1 MNAASSF
8 KNDKFEISCR
18 TINTILNYFKQEDKD
33 TSQLLQG
40 LPCDEKYFTDTNNW
54 ISREI
59 ENEIFS
65 RVVTIF
71 KDDEVLFKIAQAS
84 EKLHSMGFLDH
95 MVRLIA
101 HPQFVLKRASK
112 FNSYFTKIH
121 NLDVLQCHP
130 ANAIIRYTIKPGY
143 TMTACDCH
151 YTKGMLT
158 IVPGIW
164 GSELAKVA
172 EETCAV
178 PIDKKGTIKGKFY
191 TIDKDDYVHEHV
203 AAKSKIGYDEPKV
216 IGKLNPDGTFKLG
229 NTVYGAK
236 QCLYH
241 ISWSPRK
248 MWLKRIFYNIFTKPK
263 VLEAVIEE
271 MQQENDLIEK
281 KYQELYVKNIELQKH
296 YVDTINSLICA
307 IDAKDHYTL
316 GHSVNVSQLAETI
329 AKKLELAPEKIETIK
344 QACKLHDLGKI
355 GIKDSILLKPDKL
368 TEEEWKE
375 IKKHPVLGAEIIK
388 PLTFLSDVAVLIR
401 QDHERWD
408 GLGYPDG
415 LKAQQIDIGARVI
428 MLADAYDAMTS
439 GRVYRKKLTLEE
451 ALDEIRRNTGTQFD
465 PQVVEA
471 FLKVIGE
478 ENKE

>member
-1 MNAASSF
+1 MNAASGL

-18 TINTILNYFKQEDKD
+18 TINTILNYLKQEGKD
-33 TSQLLQG
+33 TAEILQG
-40 LPCDEKYFTDTNNW
+40 LPCEEKYLTDTNNW
-54 ISREI
+54 ISREV
-59 ENEIFS
+59 ENEIFR
-65 RVVTIF
+65 RVVSIF

-101 HPQFVLKRASK
+101 HPQFILKRASK

-121 NLDVLQCHP
+121 DLEIIKCQP
-130 ANAIIRYTIKPGY
+130 AGATIRYSTKPGY

-164 GSELAKVA
+164 GSELAKIT

-178 PIDKKGTIKGKFY
+178 PIDKMGKIKGKFY
-191 TIDKDDYVHEHV
+191 TVDQDGYVQEHETARTKNGQNGTKV
-203 AAKSKIGYDEPKV
+203 A
-216 IGKLNPDGTFKLG
+216 GKLNPDGTFKLG
-229 NTVYGAK
+229 NTIYGAG

-241 ISWSPRK
+241 ISWSPRM
-248 MWLKRIFYNIFTKPK
+248 MWFKRIFYNIFTKPK
-263 VLEAVIEE
+263 VLEAAIEE
-271 MQQENDLIEK
+271 MQSENDLIEK
-281 KYQELYVKNIELQKH
+281 KYQELYVKNVELQKH

-316 GHSVNVSQLAETI
+316 GHSVNVSQLAEQI
-329 AKKLELAPEKIETIK
+329 AKKLELDPDKIETIK

-368 TEEEWKE
+368 TEQEWTE

-388 PLTFLSDVAVLIR
+388 PLTFLSDVAILIR

-408 GLGYPDG
+408 GQGYPDG
-415 LKAQQIDIGARVI
+415 LKANQIDIGARVI

-439 GRVYRKKLTLEE
+439 GRVYRKKLSKDE
-451 ALDEIRRNTGTQFD
+451 ALNEIKRNTETQFD
-465 PQVVEA
+465 PLVVEV
-471 FLKVIGE
+471 FLKIMQE
-478 ENKE
+478 EDGQ